1 MARFS
6 AEHLAKL
13 TKKNVTAS
21 TRNLMLTKIIAE
33 YGGALSSIAANII
46 DEHRNCRMDVAL
58 RWYSTRRAGFGPVG
72 HWLIF
77 HAFFLWF

>member
-1 MARFS
+1 MTSGLKLEMARFS

-13 TKKNVTAS
+13 TKKNVAAS

-46 DEHRNCRMDVAL
+46 DENRNCRFV
-58 RWYSTRRAGFGPVG
+58 
-72 HWLIF
+72 F
-77 HAFFLWF
+77 HRSFSSSIT